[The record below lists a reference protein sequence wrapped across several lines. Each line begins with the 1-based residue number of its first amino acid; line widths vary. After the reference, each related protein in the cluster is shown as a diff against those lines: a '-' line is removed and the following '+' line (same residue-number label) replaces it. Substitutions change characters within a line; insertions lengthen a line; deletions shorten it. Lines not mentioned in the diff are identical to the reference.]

1 MNTDSAKGNPL
12 RKWHN
17 FHIGWGIV
25 TTIPSSALLITL
37 TEDFNVAKEHHTS
50 LKVPV
55 KTSNSVMKVGVYSI
69 IGEIQF

>member
-1 MNTDSAKGNPL
+1 MNTDSAKENPL
-12 RKWHN
+12 RKCHQ

-25 TTIPSSALLITL
+25 KTIPSSALSITL
-37 TEDFNVAKEHHTS
+37 IENFNVAKKHHTR

-55 KTSNSVMKVGVYSI
+55 KTSNSVMKVGVYFI